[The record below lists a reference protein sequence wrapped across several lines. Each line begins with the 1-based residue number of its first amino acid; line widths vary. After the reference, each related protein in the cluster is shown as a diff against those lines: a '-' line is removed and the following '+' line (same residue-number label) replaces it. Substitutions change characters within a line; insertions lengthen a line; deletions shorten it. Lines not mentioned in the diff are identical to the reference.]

1 MDSGAEEEESA
12 ALSSLL
18 WRKSDLSVGDG
29 AEDGGGGEADL
40 GEFHFGLN
48 GWKEGE
54 EEGEGGG
61 EGEVENASMAGEMR
75 WGCEDWASW
84 RIMRESVRAVYLSYQ
99 VPLRTLGTVS
109 ARWVEKKNLGLLRV

>member
-48 GWKEGE
+48 G
-54 EEGEGGG
+54 
-61 EGEVENASMAGEMR
+61 
-75 WGCEDWASW
+75 
-84 RIMRESVRAVYLSYQ
+84 
-99 VPLRTLGTVS
+99 
-109 ARWVEKKNLGLLRV
+109 